1 MSFAKAGAHTSSSAE
16 DHSAEAAKR
25 KREVNAANHRHS
37 DEVRPDDGKIG
48 TAIQNRLREG
58 DEMWGWAD
66 YPHHVL
72 QPDGHALHRRGAAGQ
87 KLHDKKHGSRE
98 QRELAHGSRDSAEQ
112 DAERG
117 DREGVERGPGEK
129 ESQ

>member
-16 DHSAEAAKR
+16 DHSAETAKR

-58 DEMWGWAD
+58 DEMWGWAVRITCCSQTGMLSIGVA
-66 YPHHVL
+66 P
-72 QPDGHALHRRGAAGQ
+72 PDRSCMTRSTGPRAA
-87 KLHDKKHGSRE
+87 RT
-98 QRELAHGSRDSAEQ
+98 
-112 DAERG
+112 
-117 DREGVERGPGEK
+117 GPW
-129 ESQ
+129 